1 MCSSDLVTDLAWP
14 ERVLLGLFALL
25 LLLFGLH
32 PQPLLDASQAPLA
45 QVARTLA
52 AGEPQPPVEDHPEVA
67 P

>member
-1 MCSSDLVTDLAWP
+1 
-14 ERVLLGLFALL
+14 VLLGLFAVL

-32 PQPLLDASQAPLA
+32 PQPLLDASQVPLA

-52 AGEPQPPVEDHPEVA
+52 AGEQPPRVAAPPEVA